1 MENTSK
7 TCIEYLK
14 LKPCICSTELYVAGT
29 PIEEIQR
36 KYGLEE
42 VIKQASNEN
51 ALGPSPLAV
60 KAIQE
65 TLLNIH
71 RYPPVADDE
80 LRAKLASTLT
90 DGDLSEE
97 CFITGNGSCDVLCMI
112 TRAFICEE
120 GDEAIMCPPTF
131 QLFEIAVNICGG
143 KCVFVNLK
151 DDFTYDLPRV
161 LDSITDR
168 TRLIFL
174 CNPNNPTGT
183 VLDPAELDEFLADVP
198 PCVLVVIDEAYR
210 EYVDPKL
217 LPDTLAYIRE
227 GRNAISVRTFS
238 KVYGLAGLRIGY
250 GIAYEELAQYIR
262 RLRVPF
268 HINAVSMRGAIA
280 ALDDREHVEKS
291 VRHNRVEREFLY
303 AGLDELELSYARS
316 QSNFILVRPG
326 YDPQLIYER
335 LLEKG
340 VIIRPM
346 AAFRAPDCFRIT
358 VGTRAENERLL
369 QALGEVMSALRD
381 FTTVHFFQTADFV
394 V

>member
-1 MENTSK
+1 MGNKGK
-7 TCIEYLK
+7 TGIGALR
-14 LKPCICSTELYVAGT
+14 LNPCICSAQLYVAGT
-29 PIEEIQR
+29 PIEEVQR
-36 KYGLEE
+36 KYGLAE

-65 TLLNIH
+65 TLSNIH

-80 LRAKLASTLT
+80 LRAKLARVLT
-90 DGDLSEE
+90 DGALSEE

-120 GDEAIMCPPTF
+120 EDEAIICPPTF
-131 QLFEIAVNICGG
+131 ELYEIVVKICGG
-143 KCVFVNLK
+143 KCVFVDLK
-151 DDFTYDLPRV
+151 GDFTYDLPRV
-161 LDSITDR
+161 LDSITDH

-183 VLDPAELDEFLADVP
+183 VLDPGELDEFLARVP

-210 EYVDPKL
+210 EYVDPEL
-217 LPDTLAYIRE
+217 LPDTLGYVQE
-227 GRNAISVRTFS
+227 GRNVVSVRTFS

-268 HINAVSMRGAIA
+268 HINAVSMRGALA
-280 ALDDREHVEKS
+280 ALDDREHVERS
-291 VRHNRVEREFLY
+291 VQHNRVEREFLY

-335 LLEKG
+335 MLEKG

-346 AAFRAPDCFRIT
+346 AAFRAPDCFRVT
-358 VGTRAENERLL
+358 VGTRAENERFL
-369 QALGEVMSALRD
+369 QALGEVVSVIRESEAKKSGN
-381 FTTVHFFQTADFV
+381 
-394 V
+394 